1 MFLHSGSLLCTSCPL
16 DDLSISGPSPYAD
29 MHWGSDQQSFWK
41 AGISV
46 GSVLQTNLP
55 HDHKKALSEEVQG
68 EKWVLAS
75 PMSLKYVRFE
85 AVVY

>member
-1 MFLHSGSLLCTSCPL
+1 MFPLLWTG
-16 DDLSISGPSPYAD
+16 LSIFGPSPCGD
-29 MHWGSDQQSFWK
+29 LPWGSDQQRFWK

-55 HDHKKALSEEVQG
+55 HDHKKAFSEEVQG

-75 PMSLKYVRFE
+75 PMSLKYVQFE